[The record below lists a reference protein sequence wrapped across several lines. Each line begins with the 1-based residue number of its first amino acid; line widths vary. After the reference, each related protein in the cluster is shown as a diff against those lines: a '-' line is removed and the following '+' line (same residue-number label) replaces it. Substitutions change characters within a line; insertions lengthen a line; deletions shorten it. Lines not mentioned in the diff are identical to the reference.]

1 MKICDIITLNYYQFK
16 KVIYGDTYEDCLKTL
31 IAYLTDNKFSIFG
44 LKRVAQGNKGTVD
57 EFGIESVIQY
67 TFEDDE
73 NIIYQSVKTNKPV
86 MRRNQIELQV
96 LKLDDTYLNNWCKPY
111 ITQAEGYAAIGVAEK
126 GVDRRIY
133 VKNEK
138 GNIVTLTIRSVAIT
152 DPNKVAIYVEEE
164 EK

>member
-1 MKICDIITLNYYQFK
+1 MNMCEIINISYYNYQY
-16 KVIYGDTYEDCLKTL
+16 VIYGNTYEDCLKTL
-31 IAYLTDNKFSIFG
+31 IAYLTDNNFHIFG
-44 LKRVAQGNKGTVD
+44 VKRIAHGNKGTID

-86 MRRNQIELQV
+86 MRRNQVELQV

-111 ITQAEGYAAIGVAEK
+111 ITQAEGYAAIGVAEN

-133 VKNEK
+133 IKNEK
-138 GNIVTLTIRSVAIT
+138 GNIATLNIKAVDIT
-152 DPNKVAIYVEEE
+152 DKNKVAIYINET